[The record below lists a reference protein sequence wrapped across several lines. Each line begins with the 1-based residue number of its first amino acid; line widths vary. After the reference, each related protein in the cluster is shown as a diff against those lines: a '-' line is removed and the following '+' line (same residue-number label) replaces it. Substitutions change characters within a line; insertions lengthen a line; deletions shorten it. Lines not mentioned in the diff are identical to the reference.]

1 MSTAA
6 LDRQHRWRCRLQDL
20 SPTLQPPTPKGQLPK
35 PSSSPFPSRNNQL
48 PNSRFPSHSTPL
60 LNPTPFQLCFPASY
74 TAVFGGSC
82 SLLSNK
88 LLGTNSDSQENARD
102 LPNTFVHRRS
112 FPGSFPATSQVY
124 LVQSP
129 ICSNNN
135 PTDYTKPTTLP
146 VQITEPWSNPGVSHD
161 KLPHGYCSLK
171 LDQAGVPVTC
181 TTTTTMHAQ
190 ASKESLAV
198 STLENL
204 NVAQRKCTPGDK
216 LMESGLTCLGHVPG
230 SSPNCNGAKKHK
242 TEIVPL
248 VHTAGTSSTSNAC
261 FSTHPSTF
269 VKNVISSPVPKSL
282 ESYACHSGT
291 RLPLFTVSVEPST
304 EKPLSNKFTI
314 IETKFKKS
322 ASLDPNNQYSKS
334 DSNIPS
340 AGISNNNNNNNNNPT
355 NPLKEDKGAETA
367 FPASEGVFNREVMR
381 ESLTAEE
388 ESSSFDSGQDESP
401 DSSKKSPCP
410 RSRKKRPGG
419 YHVHQ
424 ESHLLPQENLD
435 RQSQEDLT
443 SQDESLSIEHRRKS
457 MMLCN
462 KIISRVNAG
471 GKYKVTGCCS
481 RRRLIDDEGYIRRAA
496 SICVNKE
503 ETQVLLV
510 SSKKDRCAWLVPGGG
525 LEVGEDEEAA
535 AVREAWEEAGV
546 LGHIARYL
554 GLFESYHHSG
564 LKKHRTAVYVLIV
577 AEEHNQF
584 PEARL
589 GRTRKWFSME
599 EALRLLALHRPM
611 QSAYLQVMMMAK
623 LDVSSS

>member
-20 SPTLQPPTPKGQLPK
+20 SPHLQPPTPKGQLPK
-35 PSSSPFPSRNNQL
+35 PSSSPFPSRNKQL

-60 LNPTPFQLCFPASY
+60 LNSTPFQFCFPASY
-74 TAVFGGSC
+74 SPVFGVSC
-82 SLLSNK
+82 SVLSNK

-129 ICSNNN
+129 LCSNNN
-135 PTDYTKPTTLP
+135 PTDYSKPTTHP

-161 KLPHGYCSLK
+161 KLPHDHSILK
-171 LDQAGVPVTC
+171 LDQVGAPVTC
-181 TTTTTMHAQ
+181 TTTTTTMHAQ

-216 LMESGLTCLGHVPG
+216 LMESGLTCLGHVSG
-230 SSPNCNGAKKHK
+230 SSSNCNGAKKHK

-261 FSTHPSTF
+261 FSTYPSTF
-269 VKNVISSPVPKSL
+269 VKNVISSSVPKSL
-282 ESYACHSGT
+282 VESYACHSGT

-322 ASLDPNNQYSKS
+322 APLELNNQYSKS

-340 AGISNNNNNNNNNPT
+340 ASVSNNNNNNNNNNNPT

-367 FPASEGVFNREVMR
+367 FAASEGVFHREVMR

-419 YHVHQ
+419 YVHQ
-424 ESHLLPQENLD
+424 ESHLLRQENLD
-435 RQSQEDLT
+435 RQSELDLT
-443 SQDESLSIEHRRKS
+443 SQDESLSIEHRRKG
-457 MMLCN
+457 MMPCN

-554 GLFESYHHSG
+554 GLFEDAQENGSAWRKPYVSSRSIG
-564 LKKHRTAVYVLIV
+564 LCRVLIS
-577 AEEHNQF
+577 
-584 PEARL
+584 RL
-589 GRTRKWFSME
+589 
-599 EALRLLALHRPM
+599 
-611 QSAYLQVMMMAK
+611 
-623 LDVSSS
+623 